1 MSLYATFLPEPPLAE
16 SVCARARPP
25 FTAAVCAGD
34 GGRGAAPP
42 AGIIRPVQRA
52 YLASTRLLG
61 AALLLV
67 GVAMVASTI
76 ARGGGA
82 LAVGV
87 LLGIMLAVV
96 GAARLWLAR
105 GGAQ

>member
-1 MSLYATFLPEPPLAE
+1 MIPPM
-16 SVCARARPP
+16 
-25 FTAAVCAGD
+25 
-34 GGRGAAPP
+34 
-42 AGIIRPVQRA
+42 QRA

-76 ARGGGA
+76 AHGGGP

-87 LLGIMLAVV
+87 LLGTMLAVV

-105 GGAQ
+105 GGER